1 MKTKQGLYHSI
12 PMGVTAFCLALLMLV
27 TACGGQDEPA
37 VEKENR
43 PELSDKEITLDIEGW
58 KPLTESRANIFE
70 NEDDFLNE
78 NGGGGNFTL
87 HAYLAESGET
97 FIGGTRVWYFIP
109 QNATTGTWEF
119 YDEPNIIHYYWP
131 QQGTVD
137 FFAYM
142 PWKNSNKRKSIEVGA
157 YTQGSE
163 LSITCNMQST
173 TADGNDSTDD
183 LYDPDG
189 QETIIAYTTG
199 KSKADGSVNM
209 YFVHPFSAVYF
220 KLKQA
225 HRNLTINWI
234 SFDNIHLTGS
244 TTLNATTDGYTSITW
259 SPTDNGKGTFTI
271 PVKKTIPGEINFGGE
286 IGGPYMVMP
295 QSFGK
300 NTDDKNDDVT
310 ITVSYTWDDGKDD
323 TEDTQEFSRSITT
336 ETIKSWIAGNK
347 YTYILDLGDNKEE
360 ILFQVLVEPWKS
372 DGHKHIIDVE

>member
-37 VEKENR
+37 MDKEDQ
-43 PELSDKEITLDIEGW
+43 PELSDKQILIEADGW
-58 KPLTESRANIFE
+58 NSMTESRANIFE
-70 NEDDFLNE
+70 TPDDLKDE
-78 NGGGGNFTL
+78 EKEGRNFTL

-157 YTQGSE
+157 YTQGSG

-173 TADGNDSTDD
+173 TADGNDATDD

-189 QETIIAYTTG
+189 QETIIAYATG
-199 KSKADGSVNM
+199 KSKTQGSVNM

-234 SFDNIHLTGS
+234 SFDKIHLTGS
-244 TTLNATTDGYTSITW
+244 AVLETTTTDGTVISWT
-259 SPTDNGKGTFTI
+259 PPDGDATNTFTI
-271 PVKKTIPGEINFGGE
+271 PVNKIILDQINFGGE

-295 QSFGK
+295 QDLT
-300 NTDDKNDDVT
+300 NAT
-310 ITVSYTWDDGKDD
+310 ITVNYTWDDGKDQNTTND
-323 TEDTQEFSRSITT
+323 TYEFSRPITT
-336 ETIKSWIAGNK
+336 SWIAGNK
-347 YTYILDLGDNKEE
+347 YTYILDLGDNNEE

>member
-37 VEKENR
+37 VDKEDQ
-43 PELSDKEITLDIEGW
+43 PELSDKQILIEADGW
-58 KPLTESRANIFE
+58 NPMTESRANIFE
-70 NEDDFLNE
+70 TSDDLKDE
-78 NGGGGNFTL
+78 EKGGRNFTL

-142 PWKNSNKRKSIEVGA
+142 PWKKSSKRKSIEVGT
-157 YTQGSE
+157 YTKDGG
-163 LSITCNMQST
+163 LTLTCQMQST
-173 TADGNDSTDD
+173 TTDGNDSTDD
-183 LYDPDG
+183 LYDPAG
-189 QETIIAYTTG
+189 QETIIAYAKG

-234 SFDNIHLTGS
+234 RFDNIHLTGS
-244 TTLNATTDGYTSITW
+244 TTLNATTDGDTSITW
-259 SPTDNGKGTFTI
+259 SPTDNATNTFTI
-271 PVKKTIPGEINFGGE
+271 PVNKIIPDQINFGGK

-360 ILFQVLVEPWKS
+360 ILFQVLVEPWKG
-372 DGHKHIIDVE
+372 DGYKHEIDVE

>member
-12 PMGVTAFCLALLMLV
+12 PTGVTAFCLALLMLA
-27 TACGGQDEPA
+27 TACGGQDDPV
-37 VEKENR
+37 VEQEDGLQ
-43 PELSDKEITLDIEGW
+43 LSDKEITLDVDGW
-58 KPLTESRANIFE
+58 NPMTESRAHIFE
-70 NEDDFLNE
+70 TSDDLKDE
-78 NGGGGNFTL
+78 EKEGRNFTL

-109 QNATTGTWEF
+109 QNETTGTWEF

-142 PWKNSNKRKSIEVGA
+142 PCKNSNKRKSIGIGTYDKENG
-157 YTQGSE
+157 
-163 LSITCNMQST
+163 LDITCQMQSET
-173 TADGNDSTDD
+173 NVDD
-183 LYDPDG
+183 TDG

-225 HRNLTINWI
+225 HRDLTINWI
-234 SFDNIHLTGS
+234 RFDNVHLRGNTVLKTTTGEN
-244 TTLNATTDGYTSITW
+244 TEMKWTS
-259 SPTDNGKGTFTI
+259 TDNGQGTFKVT
-271 PVKKTIPGEINFGGE
+271 VGKTIPTDINFGAPV
-286 IGGPYMVMP
+286 GGPYLVMP
-295 QSFGK
+295 QMFGK
-300 NTDDKNDDVT
+300 DTDTLDDDVT
-310 ITVSYTWDDGKDD
+310 ITVNYTWNDGKDD

>member
-37 VEKENR
+37 VEKEDQ
-43 PELSDKEITLDIEGW
+43 PELSDKQILIEADGW
-58 KPLTESRANIFE
+58 NPMGESRANIFE
-70 NEDDFLNE
+70 TSDDLKDE
-78 NGGGGNFTL
+78 EKGGRNFTL

-109 QNATTGTWEF
+109 QNETTGTWEF

-142 PWKNSNKRKSIEVGA
+142 PWKNSNMRKSIEVGA
-157 YTQGSE
+157 YTQGSG

-173 TADGNDSTDD
+173 TADGNDATDD

-189 QETIIAYTTG
+189 QETIIAYAKG
-199 KSKADGSVNM
+199 KSKANGSVNM

-234 SFDNIHLTGS
+234 SFDKIHLTGS
-244 TTLNATTDGYTSITW
+244 TTLNATTDGDTSITW
-259 SPTDNGKGTFTI
+259 LPTDNATNNTFTI
-271 PVKKTIPGEINFGGE
+271 PVNKIIPDQINFGGE

-295 QSFGK
+295 QDLT
-300 NTDDKNDDVT
+300 NAT
-310 ITVSYTWDDGKDD
+310 ITVNYTWDDGKDD

-360 ILFQVLVEPWKS
+360 ILFQVLVEPWKG
-372 DGHKHIIDVE
+372 DGYKHEIDVE

>member
-12 PMGVTAFCLALLMLV
+12 PMGVTAFCLALLLLV

-37 VEKENR
+37 VEKEDQ
-43 PELSDKEITLDIEGW
+43 PELSDKQILIEADGW
-58 KPLTESRANIFE
+58 KPMGESRANIFE
-70 NEDDFLNE
+70 TPDDLKDE
-78 NGGGGNFTL
+78 EKEGRNFTL

-142 PWKNSNKRKSIEVGA
+142 PWKKSSKRKSIEVEA
-157 YTQGSE
+157 YTQGSG

-173 TADGNDSTDD
+173 TADGNDATDD

-189 QETIIAYTTG
+189 QETIIAYAKG

-234 SFDNIHLTGS
+234 RFDNIHLTGS
-244 TTLNATTDGYTSITW
+244 TTLNATTDNNTSITW

-295 QSFGK
+295 QDL
-300 NTDDKNDDVT
+300 TDAT
-310 ITVSYTWDDGKDD
+310 ITVNYTWDDGKDD
-323 TEDTQEFSRSITT
+323 TEDTQEFSRPITT
-336 ETIKSWIAGNK
+336 SWIAGYK

-360 ILFQVLVEPWKS
+360 ILFQVLVEPWKG
-372 DGHKHIIDVE
+372 DGYKHEIDVE

>member
-37 VEKENR
+37 VDKEDQ
-43 PELSDKEITLDIEGW
+43 PELSDKQILIEADGW
-58 KPLTESRANIFE
+58 NPMTESRANIFE
-70 NEDDFLNE
+70 TPDDLKDE
-78 NGGGGNFTL
+78 EKEGRNFTL

-109 QNATTGTWEF
+109 QNETTGTWEF

-157 YTQGSE
+157 YTQGSG

-189 QETIIAYTTG
+189 QETIIAYTTE

-234 SFDNIHLTGS
+234 RFDKIHLTGS
-244 TTLNATTDGYTSITW
+244 AVLETTTTDDTVISW
-259 SPTDNGKGTFTI
+259 KPTDNATNNTFTI
-271 PVKKTIPGEINFGGE
+271 PVNKIIPDQINFGGE

-295 QSFGK
+295 QDLT
-300 NTDDKNDDVT
+300 NAT
-310 ITVSYTWDDGKDD
+310 ITVNYTWDDGIDD
-323 TEDTQEFSRSITT
+323 TEDTQEFSCSITT